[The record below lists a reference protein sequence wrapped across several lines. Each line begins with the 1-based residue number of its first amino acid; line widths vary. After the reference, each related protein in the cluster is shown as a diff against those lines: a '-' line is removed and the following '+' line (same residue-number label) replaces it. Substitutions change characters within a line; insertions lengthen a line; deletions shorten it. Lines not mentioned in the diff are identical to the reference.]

1 MDDTRLP
8 VEVAITSI
16 KQSIVQYVSSLCNS
30 YEIPPVMA
38 IQILQEIVYEN
49 RIAALSSALSQLQ
62 SENAPT
68 EEIDI
73 SADDLSDSLT
83 NSEE

>member
-1 MDDTRLP
+1 MEDTRLP
-8 VEVAITSI
+8 VEVAITAI
-16 KQSIVQYVSSLCNS
+16 KQSIAQYVSSLCSS

-49 RIAALSSALSQLQ
+49 RIAALSSALSQIQ

-73 SADDLSDSLT
+73 SASDLADGLVGT
-83 NSEE
+83 EE